1 MYTVGGLTP
10 CLLCV
15 HFFEFSGPSGSARIT
30 PQENTHRSKQA
41 FSRKAPEANR
51 MDTMKAVLITAPDT
65 LQPGRLPVPTVKPGH
80 TLIETA
86 FVGICGTDLHL
97 LEGNSFYL
105 EHHYLEYPFVF
116 GHEYTGRVVAVSD
129 DVETLEVGDRVV
141 GHCMVPCHSC
151 DMCRRGRRHLC
162 RNLKEVGLRYIQG
175 AAAEYVSVPAYAVT
189 KVPPSLSLKAA
200 TLVEPSVTAYHAAE
214 RANIRPDDRV
224 AVIGTG
230 TLGLLAMLMA
240 KLSAASVDVIG
251 IEETELDFAKTLGAN
266 RTLRPSEVKADS
278 YSVVLEA
285 SGAAVS
291 TGLTARILDL
301 GGRASLIGVVNEP
314 AREFIPSLFTL
325 KDLTFHGI
333 LHGLDYYEQTV
344 ELFASGRIDPLQLVD
359 RTGPI
364 EEADKLF
371 RDMKATRRR
380 KPKYLLEF
388 AGENRAS

>member
-1 MYTVGGLTP
+1 
-10 CLLCV
+10 
-15 HFFEFSGPSGSARIT
+15 
-30 PQENTHRSKQA
+30 
-41 FSRKAPEANR
+41 
-51 MDTMKAVLITAPDT
+51 MDTMMAVLITGPNA
-65 LQPGRLPVPTVKPGH
+65 LNRGRLPVPTVRPGH
-80 TLIETA
+80 ILIETA

-105 EHHYLEYPFVF
+105 EHNYLKYPFVF
-116 GHEYTGRVVAVSD
+116 GHEYTGRVVAVAD
-129 DVETLEVGDRVV
+129 DVQTLRVGDRVV

-151 DMCRRGRRHLC
+151 DMCRRGKRHLC

-189 KVPPSLSLKAA
+189 KVPSSLSLKAA

-230 TLGLLAMLMA
+230 TLGLLSMLMA
-240 KLSAASVDVIG
+240 KLSASSVDVIG
-251 IEETELDFAKTLGAN
+251 IEESELEFAKTLGAD
-266 RTLRPSEVKADS
+266 RTLRPSEAKADY

-291 TGLTARILDL
+291 TGLAARILDL

-314 AREFIPSLFTL
+314 AREFVPSLFTL

-333 LHGLDYYEQTV
+333 LHGLNYYEQTV

-359 RTGPI
+359 RTGTI

-371 RDMKATRRR
+371 QDMKATQRRR
-380 KPKYLLEF
+380 PKYLLEF